1 MNMTE
6 VRELVPVG
14 DDEIVPMPELFWHR
28 STLHGQAHVARVL
41 VHAFRLIAAIGCV
54 EEAPRLWAAV
64 YLHDLARRHDG
75 RSRGHGADGWARLAD
90 LPDVQAL
97 LARGGVR
104 PDDHPA
110 IEVAVTRHSKDEPM
124 PGEAYWRLAA
134 LLKDADGL
142 DRVRLYDLNPKML
155 RHDEARLMV
164 PFAEQ
169 LFEQTDRKLVPGPDY
184 FTRLWAEA
192 RRIAA
197 Q

>member
-1 MNMTE
+1 
-6 VRELVPVG
+6 
-14 DDEIVPMPELFWHR
+14 
-28 STLHGQAHVARVL
+28 
-41 VHAFRLIAAIGCV
+41 
-54 EEAPRLWAAV
+54 
-64 YLHDLARRHDG
+64 
-75 RSRGHGADGWARLAD
+75 LAD
-90 LPDVQAL
+90 LPEVQAC

-164 PFAEQ
+164 PYAET